1 MRIVILILTLLI
13 GTATYA
19 CEKCNQEEDRDHQTL
34 FGNKRGFGGY
44 LGINSKSME
53 INGQPA
59 MFMGGELNMVIGH
72 SLNLGF
78 EGYGMLTHV
87 NSDNLNSQGHPYFL
101 QMGYGGFHIEPVIAS
116 DNLIH
121 LTLPVLLGAGG
132 IAETQN
138 PLWTGNVVD
147 GVHTDFHQRIHRSDM
162 FLIAEPG
169 INLELNVSRFM
180 RLAGGVSYK
189 FVSDAQMPGIAVNDL
204 EGISGN
210 LSLRFGWF

>member
-1 MRIVILILTLLI
+1 MRIAILIITLLL

-19 CEKCNQEEDRDHQTL
+19 CEKCKQNENRDQQTL
-34 FGNKRGFGGY
+34 FGNKRGLGGY
-44 LGINSKSME
+44 LGINSKCAE

-59 MFMGGELNMVIGH
+59 MFMGGELSMVIGH

-78 EGYGMLTHV
+78 EGYGMLTHIE
-87 NSDNLNSQGHPYFL
+87 SDNLNSNGNPYFL

-121 LTLPVLLGAGG
+121 ITLPVLLGAGG
-132 IAETQN
+132 VAETFN
-138 PLWTGNVVD
+138 PIWTGNVVD
-147 GVHTDFHQRIHRSDM
+147 GINTDFDQQIHRSDM

-169 INLELNVSRFM
+169 VNLELNVFRFM
-180 RLAGGVSYK
+180 RLAGGLSYK
-189 FVSDAQMPGIAVNDL
+189 FVSDAQMPGISVSDL